1 MNNRFYFLLVILI
14 TSCTQQS
21 PKNTTVKGSIKGF
34 QKGTLYLQSV
44 KDGGFTTLD
53 SLEMISTT
61 DFVLS
66 CDLEEAELLFLSL
79 SKDVDAER
87 ISFFAD
93 TGLTTINTSLKR
105 FKYDAKIEGSEQQKL
120 LESYYKNMERFK
132 DQKLELIEAQLNAQK
147 DGLSARA
154 DSLQIQMD
162 KLVQRSYL
170 YSINFAVNNKESEVA
185 PFVAVSE
192 IYDAN
197 VKYLDTINKVLP
209 PKIANSKY
217 GIILEDYIKTVK
229 SE

>member
-1 MNNRFYFLLVILI
+1 MINRIYFLIAILI
-14 TSCTQQS
+14 SSCAQTS
-21 PKNTTVKGSIKGF
+21 KNTTVSGNIKGL
-34 QKGTLYLQSV
+34 QKATLYLQHV
-44 KDGGFTTLD
+44 EDDAFKTLD
-53 SLEMISTT
+53 SLKMISTT
-61 DFVLS
+61 DFELS
-66 CDLEEAELLFLSL
+66 CDLEEAEMLFLSL
-79 SKDVDAER
+79 SKEVDAER

-93 TGLTTINTSLKR
+93 KGLTKINTSLKR
-105 FKYDAKIEGSEQQKL
+105 FKYDAKIEGSKQQKL
-120 LESYYKNMERFK
+120 LESYYKNIERFK

-154 DSLQIQMD
+154 DSLQVQMD

-170 YSINFAVNNKESEVA
+170 YSINFAINNKESEVA

-197 VKYLDTINKVLP
+197 VKFLDTINKVLP

-217 GIILEDYIKTVK
+217 GIILEAYIKSVK